1 MKQLAEKEN
10 EIKNLRIILSRE
22 KQTLEAARQELEQLD
37 EKITKARTRWTTSM
51 TAAVYLKRYC
61 LEDFKNA
68 YQSIKKLLTDE
79 VITGSK
85 QAHLPKVLG
94 FRLALP
100 QPQDQKKLY
109 VLLCYSDQ
117 KYLVPMGDTPN
128 GNARRVINMLKEFD
142 KTLTEVKEALNKAND
157 RKRELLEMIANPD
170 DTYAQRIAECEQEVA
185 ELRELITQNTQCA

>member
-1 MKQLAEKEN
+1 MNDKAIRDILIAWLQAMNHEIRIYQEKSIGSSICDVMAVTDKLTGY

-37 EKITKARTRWTTSM
+37 EKITKARTRWLTSM
-51 TAAVYLKRYC
+51 TAAVHLKKYG
-61 LEDFKNA
+61 LEDFKSA
-68 YQSIKKLLTDE
+68 YQSIKNLLTDE

-100 QPQDQKKLY
+100 QPQDQKKPY
-109 VLLCYSDQ
+109 ILLCYSDQ

-128 GNARRVINMLKEFD
+128 GNARRVISMLKDFD
-142 KTLTEVKEALNKAND
+142 KTLTEVK
-157 RKRELLEMIANPD
+157 
-170 DTYAQRIAECEQEVA
+170 
-185 ELRELITQNTQCA
+185 

>member
-1 MKQLAEKEN
+1 
-10 EIKNLRIILSRE
+10 
-22 KQTLEAARQELEQLD
+22 
-37 EKITKARTRWTTSM
+37 
-51 TAAVYLKRYC
+51 
-61 LEDFKNA
+61 
-68 YQSIKKLLTDE
+68 
-79 VITGSK
+79 VIAGSK
-85 QAHLPKVLG
+85 QAQLPKVLG
-94 FRLALP
+94 FRLTLP
-100 QPQDQKKLY
+100 QPQDQKKPY

-170 DTYAQRIAECEQEVA
+170 DTYTQRIAECEQEVA